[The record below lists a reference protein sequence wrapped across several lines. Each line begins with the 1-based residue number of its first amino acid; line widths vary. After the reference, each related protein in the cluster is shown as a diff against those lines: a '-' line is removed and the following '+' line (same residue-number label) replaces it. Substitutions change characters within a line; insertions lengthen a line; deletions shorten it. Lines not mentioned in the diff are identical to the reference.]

1 VGVFLYHIGVKIVL
15 PLRQVCP
22 VADNLLCTQAV
33 VPCQRNKGQMQVG
46 RFLVHVYHRRH
57 DIFPSYPSNK
67 EVRRPLEERLYLLWG
82 FPLEKLRTGGYQRID
97 KPGAV
102 LAGSAPGL
110 LNTALNEVVIAS
122 LRLDDMEV
130 VFAPAC
136 VNVGIAGILFFLSF
150 VMGFQRPC
158 RVALVLLKPQNCVLC
173 HSAPFPIPFL
183 SGVFYRE
190 NPAGIISDTIRMDWI

>member
-1 VGVFLYHIGVKIVL
+1 
-15 PLRQVCP
+15 
-22 VADNLLCTQAV
+22 
-33 VPCQRNKGQMQVG
+33 MQVG

-57 DIFPSYPSNK
+57 NIFPAYPVNE
-67 EVRRPLEERLYLLWG
+67 EVGRPLEKRLYLLWG
-82 FPLEKLRTGGYQRID
+82 FPLEKLRAGGYQRID

-102 LAGSAPGL
+102 LAGAAPRL
-110 LNTALNEVVIAS
+110 FNAALNEVVIAS

-130 VFAPAC
+130 VLALSG
-136 VNVGIAGILFFLSF
+136 VNVGVAGILFFLPF

-183 SGVFYRE
+183 SGVFHRE
-190 NPAGIISDTIRMDWI
+190 NPAENSSDRIGMDRI